1 MEIII
6 IEAEAQHI
14 GDIKEFQL
22 AMALETEGL
31 KLDGDILEKG
41 IEAVIND
48 SSRARYF
55 IAKVG
60 EKIAGML
67 MITTEWSDW
76 RNGWVWWIQSVYV
89 APEYRNRGVYSS
101 LYSFIK
107 EEVSRREDVRGL
119 RLYVDKRNAKAQAV
133 YQKLGMNG
141 DHYTTYEWMGDE

>member
-31 KLDGDILEKG
+31 NLDGDILEKG

-107 EEVSRREDVRGL
+107 DEVSRREDVRGL